1 MKQLL
6 CLFSCFASY
15 SMSPSAAVVTLQ
27 GSSRWRTTFFESGVT
42 TSVGSSSYIT
52 YTLLE
57 RDQGNVVNQLKI
69 DAWAARNP
77 LTGRTERWYYIDEGF
92 RIELGNFGRFA
103 TDVGGGMQFTGISAT
118 VPFRGASTAGILT
131 AFTQYPAVDYL
142 TKDNGLD
149 VTEMAG
155 AGRLNRTFSGNYS
168 LSDVVA
174 AIQNLLESRGYQQ
187 AS

>member
-1 MKQLL
+1 
-6 CLFSCFASY
+6 
-15 SMSPSAAVVTLQ
+15 MSLSADVVTLQ

-69 DAWAARNP
+69 DAWSARNP

-92 RIELGNFGRFA
+92 RIEFGNFGRFA

-174 AIQNLLESRGYQQ
+174 AIQDLLESRGYQQ